1 MPATNSINDFVAIFI
16 SILKI
21 TIIKNTIIDF
31 TNNDYLC
38 YKPIIM
44 TITQLKYV
52 LAVAEH
58 QNFTKAAQ
66 HTFVTQPTLSMQI
79 QKLEEE
85 LDIQIFDRTKK
96 PIELTLVGKKIV
108 TQAKNIVNESERMQD
123 VVDQERGFIG
133 GEFKLGIIP
142 TIMPTLLPMFL
153 KTFTKRYPKVQLKI
167 EELNTEEIIQRIL
180 DGHLDAAIA
189 ATPLENEKIKERAL
203 YYEPFVGY
211 IPESHELYSKNLL
224 EVKDLDV
231 DNILLLED
239 GHCFRDGV
247 LNLCK
252 NKSIAPHNG
261 FQLESGSFETLIKL
275 SDEGLGMTLLP
286 YLHAKELPETQ
297 QRQLRYFKEPSPAR
311 EVSVLYSKTE
321 LKLQI
326 INALYDSIAAVIR
339 GAIAFQ
345 DVKIISPTK

>member
-1 MPATNSINDFVAIFI
+1 MIEHCIFEV
-16 SILKI
+16 
-21 TIIKNTIIDF
+21 NQF
-31 TNNDYLC
+31 R
-38 YKPIIM
+38 M

-66 HTFVTQPTLSMQI
+66 KTFVTQPTLSMQI

-85 LDIQIFDRTKK
+85 LDILIFDRSKK
-96 PIELTLVGKKIV
+96 PIELTSVGKKIV
-108 TQAKNIVNESERMQD
+108 NQAKNIVNESERMQD
-123 VVDQERGFIG
+123 VVDQEKGFIG

-142 TIMPTLLPMFL
+142 TVMPTLLPMFL
-153 KTFTKRYPKVQLKI
+153 KTFTNRYPKVHLKI
-167 EELNTEEIIQRIL
+167 EELTTDEIIHKIK

-189 ATPLENEKIKERAL
+189 ATPLNHEKIKERVL

-211 IPESHELYSKNLL
+211 IPESHRLHSKGKI
-224 EVKDLDV
+224 ESSDLDLS
-231 DNILLLED
+231 DILLLED

-247 LNLCK
+247 INLCK
-252 NKSIAPHNG
+252 ASKLHTGDS

-275 SDEGLGMTLLP
+275 SNEGLGMTLLP
-286 YLHAKELPETQ
+286 YLHTLDISEVQKKHLH
-297 QRQLRYFKEPSPAR
+297 YFTEPSPAR
-311 EVSVLYSKTE
+311 EVSIIYNKSE

-326 INALYDSIAAVIR
+326 ITALYDVIAAVIR
-339 GAIAFQ
+339 GAIVFQ